1 MEWSVERGVPYQ
13 WPEMISNPSQ
23 ELKVAAAD
31 RKTILRVAATV
42 LTLAGVGL
50 ILPGLAEAQS
60 RGTLQA
66 TATVVDAHS
75 SFQTLAA
82 AQSAI
87 SRWVNHSAQG
97 SVDVTTLA
105 QVSVNLQPATQHG
118 AASER
123 QALVVRIDYLN
134 N

>member
-1 MEWSVERGVPYQ
+1 VPYQ
-13 WPEMISNPSQ
+13 WAEIISDPNR

-31 RKTILRVAATV
+31 RKSILRVAATV
-42 LTLAGVGL
+42 LTLSGASL
-50 ILPGLAEAQS
+50 LLPALAEAQS

-66 TATVVDAHS
+66 SATVVDAS
-75 SFQTLAA
+75 PSIQMLGA

-87 SRWVNHSAQG
+87 SHWLNPATKG
-97 SVDVTTLA
+97 SVGVTTLA
-105 QVSVNLQPATQHG
+105 QVSVNLQPATQHS
-118 AASER
+118 AAGER

>member
-1 MEWSVERGVPYQ
+1 VERGVPYQ
-13 WPEMISNPSQ
+13 WPEVITDPSQ

-31 RKTILRVAATV
+31 SKTILRVAATG

-50 ILPGLAEAQS
+50 TLPALAEAQS

-66 TATVVDAHS
+66 TATVVDAQS

-82 AQSAI
+82 TQSAI
-87 SRWVNHSAQG
+87 SHWVNPSANG
-97 SVDVTTLA
+97 SSDVTTLA
-105 QVSVNLQPATQHG
+105 QVSVSLQRETQHA

>member
-1 MEWSVERGVPYQ
+1 M
-13 WPEMISNPSQ
+13 
-23 ELKVAAAD
+23 AAAD
-31 RKTILRVAATV
+31 CKTILRVAATV

-50 ILPGLAEAQS
+50 TLPALAEAQS

-66 TATVVDAHS
+66 TATVVDAQS

-82 AQSAI
+82 TQSAI
-87 SRWVNHSAQG
+87 SHWVSPSANG
-97 SVDVTTLA
+97 SSDVTTLA
-105 QVSVNLQPATQHG
+105 QVSVSLQPETQHA